1 MFKQPRLFGGA
12 DVHELVQHVGA
23 SLPKLGSVA
32 AEHGDLQDVLRTG
45 ADFRVILAGAK
56 MVYPLVNVYIAMDK
70 SQSLIGKS
78 TISTRPFSI
87 AMLNY
92 QRVLKLQVSAGWWL
106 SHPSEKY

>member
-1 MFKQPRLFGGA
+1 MHFDRPVFKQPRLFGGA

-78 TISTRPFSI
+78 TINGPGPFSI

-92 QRVLKLQVSAGWWL
+92 QRVADDQKTVGNNM
-106 SHPSEKY
+106 